1 MLDSFLKYLEYERRY
16 SPHTITS
23 YRNDILQF
31 QAFSQRVESPD
42 NAEFWA
48 GIDYNDLRTWVI
60 SLMEDGNTPRTIN
73 RKIAAIRSL
82 FRFLLKREII
92 ESDPS
97 SELVAL
103 KTPKKLPEFVQEGE
117 LALLL
122 NSVEFKKD
130 FSGLR
135 DRLVLELLYGT
146 GIRLAELIN
155 LKSSNVNLEHQ
166 VIKVLGKRKK
176 ERIIPLPN
184 ELIKVLKDYLVE
196 RNEIVPVGEDREY
209 LILNEKGAKTYPM
222 QIYRIVNKYLTLFS
236 SVSKKSPHVLRHSF
250 ATHLLNKGADLNAV
264 KDLLGHSSLAAT
276 QVYTHNTIEK
286 LREVY
291 KKAHPKA

>member
-31 QAFSQRVESPD
+31 LAFGQRVESPD

-73 RKIAAIRSL
+73 RKIAALRSL

-135 DRLVLELLYGT
+135 DRLVLELFYGT

-184 ELIKVLKDYLVE
+184 ELMKVLKDYLVE
-196 RNEIVPVGEDREY
+196 RHAIVPVGEDREY
-209 LILNEKGAKTYPM
+209 LILNEKGVKTYPM
-222 QIYRIVNKYLTLFS
+222 LIYRIVNKYLTLFS

-250 ATHLLNKGADLNAV
+250 ATHLLFK
-264 KDLLGHSSLAAT
+264 
-276 QVYTHNTIEK
+276 
-286 LREVY
+286 
-291 KKAHPKA
+291 